1 MQPTFCFIDDADFEL
16 ENFQKNVA
24 PAFKGVEFVYAR
36 DFERALHKLNG
47 RRCLCF
53 LLDIYGAAP
62 GGGSGDLPS
71 PESLAPALG
80 QGFEVDSLYQELAG
94 EGAERANQFLRR
106 LYARVQAAQETFTA
120 AAGQLGQSAAFGL
133 HSLAQVREHQPWAAA
148 LGYSR
153 KALYAD
159 AAAMCLGGADGVLQ
173 KPQGADEAA
182 IAKAS
187 HQAAPELAKA
197 AFAAVDRRL
206 AGMTGLV
213 GLRLCQDGVSLPL
226 VEALQATI
234 GQLNGREKR
243 SVEGRREA
251 LEKLKAVR
259 LEDLELE
266 QRDVEVILALWDW
279 LSLES

>member
-1 MQPTFCFIDDADFEL
+1 M
-16 ENFQKNVA
+16 
-24 PAFKGVEFVYAR
+24 
-36 DFERALHKLNG
+36 
-47 RRCLCF
+47 
-53 LLDIYGAAP
+53 
-62 GGGSGDLPS
+62 
-71 PESLAPALG
+71 
-80 QGFEVDSLYQELAG
+80 
-94 EGAERANQFLRR
+94 
-106 LYARVQAAQETFTA
+106 
-120 AAGQLGQSAAFGL
+120 GQSAAFGL

-206 AGMTGLV
+206 AAWPGLV

-226 VEALQATI
+226 VEALQATV
-234 GQLNGREKR
+234 GQFNGREKR
-243 SVEGRREA
+243 SPRGRREA

-259 LEDLELE
+259 LEDLELD
-266 QRDVEVILALWDW
+266 QRRHGGDFGALGLAKSRKLKIIQGLALTRPPAIAKFYLAVSSKRDGGKWA
-279 LSLES
+279 

>member
-16 ENFQKNVA
+16 DNFQKNVA

-36 DFERALHKLNG
+36 DFDRALHKLAG

-62 GGGSGDLPS
+62 GAGPGDLPDA
-71 PESLAPALG
+71 ESLAPALG
-80 QGFEVDSLYQELAG
+80 QGFEVGSLYQDLQG
-94 EGAERANQFLRR
+94 ESGEKANQFLRR
-106 LYARVQAAQETFTA
+106 LYGRVQVAQEAFTA
-120 AAGQLGQSAAFGL
+120 ATGQLGQGAAFGL
-133 HSLAQVREHQPWAAA
+133 HSLAQVREHQPWATA

-187 HQAAPELAKA
+187 HQAAPELAEA
-197 AFAAVDRRL
+197 AFAAVDHRL
-206 AGMTGLV
+206 SGMAGLA
-213 GLRLCQDGVSLPL
+213 GLRLCQSGVSLPL
-226 VEALQATI
+226 VEALQEAV
-234 GQLNGREKR
+234 GQINGREKR
-243 SVEGRREA
+243 SAEGRYNA

-266 QRDVEVILALWDW
+266 QRDTEVILALWDW
-279 LSLES
+279 LSLET

>member
-16 ENFQKNVA
+16 DNFQKNVA
-24 PAFKGVEFVYAR
+24 PAFVGVEFVYAR
-36 DFERALHKLNG
+36 DFDRALHKLGG

-53 LLDIYGAAP
+53 LLDIYGASQGADF
-62 GGGSGDLPS
+62 GDLPDR
-71 PESLAPALG
+71 ESLAPALG
-80 QGFEVDSLYQELAG
+80 EGFEVGSLYQDLEG
-94 EGAERANQFLRR
+94 EGGERANQFLRR
-106 LYARVQAAQETFTA
+106 LYARVQAAQEAFTSTA
-120 AAGQLGQSAAFGL
+120 EQLGQGAAFGL
-133 HSLAQVREHQPWAAA
+133 HSLAQVREQQPWAAA

-153 KALYAD
+153 KAMYAD

-182 IAKAS
+182 MAKAS
-187 HQAAPELAKA
+187 HLAAPELAKT

-206 AGMTGLV
+206 AAMTGLV

-234 GQLNGREKR
+234 GQLNGRDG
-243 SVEGRREA
+243 SSAEGRREA

-259 LEDLELE
+259 LEDLELD
-266 QRDVEVILALWDW
+266 QRDTEVILALWDW

>member
-16 ENFQKNVA
+16 DNFQENLA

-36 DFERALHKLNG
+36 DFDRALNKLKD

-53 LLDIYGAAP
+53 LLDIYGGAP
-62 GGGSGDLPS
+62 GKEPGDLPS
-71 PESLAPALG
+71 PESLAPGLG
-80 QGFEVDSLYQELAG
+80 QGFEVDSLYQDLTG
-94 EGAERANQFLRR
+94 EGGERANQFLRR
-106 LYARVQAAQETFTA
+106 LYARVRAAQEAFTA

-133 HSLAQVREHQPWAAA
+133 HCLAQVREQQPWATA

-159 AAAMCLGGADGVLQ
+159 AAAMALGGADGVLQ
-173 KPQGADEAA
+173 KPQGGDEAA

-187 HQAAPELAKA
+187 REAAPEMAKA

-206 AGMTGLV
+206 AAMTGLV

-226 VEALQATI
+226 VEALQATV
-234 GQLNGREKR
+234 GQLNGRDKR
-243 SVEGRREA
+243 SADGRREA

-259 LEDLELE
+259 LEELELD
-266 QRDVEVILALWDW
+266 QRDTEVILALWDW
-279 LSLES
+279 LSLET